1 MRSLLMAWPLIDRG
15 DSFVAPPNPPS
26 RFALHVWDGTIAYA
40 PTGQV
45 CCDTRQHPQV
55 RIGLQVPSAHTLVTA
70 LVSGVL
76 LGGLLAITAL
86 GLSLVLGVMRLI
98 NLVHGELVIAGAYL
112 GYVLL
117 SKLGLD
123 PLAGL
128 LLIAPAL
135 ALLAYPL
142 QRVLLL
148 PLVGKGVQAPLL
160 TTFGLS
166 VIAQNLFVLVFS
178 ADTRSLGR
186 SYATAPLHLA
196 GLEVPAIYAISFAVA
211 LVVVGGVYAR
221 TYALATACAG
231 VGGVLVGLAFSFEPT
246 TGTSYLLSG
255 FAVVVLGGLGSVLGT
270 LIGGIG
276 LGVIESLGGAIF
288 GDGYRDFIGLVVFL
302 AFLALRPQGV
312 LGRADR

>member
-1 MRSLLMAWPLIDRG
+1 MAWPLIDRG
-15 DSFVAPPNPPS
+15 DSFVAPPNPPR
-26 RFALHVWDGTIAYA
+26 RFACHVWDGTIAYA

-70 LVSGVL
+70 LVSGAL
-76 LGGLLAITAL
+76 LGGLLAVTAL

-117 SKLGLD
+117 SRLGLD

-128 LLIAPAL
+128 LVIAPAL

-148 PLVGKGVQAPLL
+148 PLLGKGVQAPLL

-166 VIAQNLFVLVFS
+166 VIAQNLFVLLFS

-186 SYATAPLHLA
+186 SYATAPLRLA

-211 LVVVGGVYAR
+211 LVVVG
-221 TYALATACAG
+221 
-231 VGGVLVGLAFSFEPT
+231 
-246 TGTSYLLSG
+246 
-255 FAVVVLGGLGSVLGT
+255 SVLGT
-270 LIGGIG
+270 LIGGVG
-276 LGVIESLGGAIF
+276 LGVIESLGGAVF
-288 GDGYRDFIGLVVFL
+288 GDGYRDFIGLVVFI

>member
-1 MRSLLMAWPLIDRG
+1 MAWPLIDRG
-15 DSFVAPPNPPS
+15 DSFVAPPNPPR
-26 RFALHVWDGTIAYA
+26 RFACHVWDGTIAYA

-186 SYATAPLHLA
+186 
-196 GLEVPAIYAISFAVA
+196 
-211 LVVVGGVYAR
+211 